1 MSNVSIDR
9 VAHEITVQLDTFS
22 KAVSDGV
29 EKAAET
35 TVKEM
40 VQQTKQRKTTKASR
54 GKYARSIASQ
64 VGESSLTA
72 RSRIW
77 YVKKPRYRLTHLLNN
92 GHATLGGGRV
102 SGDQHVTRAAEKA
115 MTDFENR
122 VREVVRN
129 ESN

>member
-9 VAHEITVQLDTFS
+9 VAREITVQLDTFA

-40 VQQTKQRKTTKASR
+40 VQQTKQRRATKLSR

-64 VGESSLTA
+64 VGESTLTA

-77 YVKKPRYRLTHLLNN
+77 YVKTPRYRLTHLLNN
-92 GHATLGGGRV
+92 GHAVRGGGHV

-115 MTDFENR
+115 MTNFENR
-122 VREVVRN
+122 VREVVRD
-129 ESN
+129 ESD